1 MAFKSSG
8 AFWEIV
14 HFKAKLVDCT
24 ESNGHILKRGV
35 NKQKKKKKNP
45 LFVGKGNI
53 AVNRVGEE
61 ENT

>member
-24 ESNGHILKRGV
+24 ELNGHILKRGV
-35 NKQKKKKKNP
+35 NKQKKKKNP

-53 AVNRVGEE
+53 AVNMVGEE

>member
-35 NKQKKKKKNP
+35 NKQKKEKPFICWK
-45 LFVGKGNI
+45 GKYCS
-53 AVNRVGEE
+53 
-61 ENT
+61 